1 MITSSDLTA
10 CSLLI
15 IVMLNSSLVSSMR
28 ILNQT
33 IYSNIL
39 PRLLMKQNMSLFS
52 KYKKKHEKYVYDIA
66 AALSN
71 VTRSEEKLQLSLVYL
86 EINKN
91 ITSISYN
98 FTKEQLI
105 EYAIEGFIVRNA
117 SVFDRVLQL
126 INTVLELKV
135 YRKNI
140 NFVSINSRIRKQ
152 YPAISLA
159 LKNVKKVTS
168 KYLNHR
174 NKVIHESAYSDA
186 ELVRMQLIS
195 DHINTDLQRGVS
207 PEFDLVKLNE
217 NLNTYIENKVIEFRE
232 HIKNVEVAIDE
243 ITNLLEP
250 IFKDKFSHISN
261 HKHNK

>member
-1 MITSSDLTA
+1 MF
-10 CSLLI
+10 
-15 IVMLNSSLVSSMR
+15 NSSLVSSMR
-28 ILNQT
+28 IINQT

-39 PRLLMKQNMSLFS
+39 PRLLMKQGMDLLS
-52 KYKKKHEKYVYDIA
+52 KNKKKHEKYVYDTA
-66 AALSN
+66 TALGN

-86 EINKN
+86 EVNKN
-91 ITSISYN
+91 ITSTSYN

-126 INTVLELKV
+126 INTALDLKV
-135 YRKNI
+135 DRKNV
-140 NFVSINSRIRKQ
+140 NFSSINSRIRKQ
-152 YPAISLA
+152 HPELSLA

-174 NKVIHESAYSDA
+174 NNIIHESTYSDT

-195 DHINTDLQRGVS
+195 DHINTDLQRDVS
-207 PEFDLVKLNE
+207 PEFDLGELNA
-217 NLNTYIENKVIEFRE
+217 NLNTYIESKVVEFRE
-232 HIKNVEVAIDE
+232 HTKSVEVAIDE

-250 IFKDKFSHISN
+250 IFKEKFSRISN
-261 HKHNK
+261 YKHNKQFKCDS